1 MEPCMC
7 GACPRCWPAGHEPCD
22 LCGRKGADCECT
34 PCEVCGA
41 LLADGAACCE
51 GCINERDGWDGKPC
65 ICPPRCRGRCRGG
78 CGCKACELR
87 YADHWLSH
95 AHDRA

>member
-7 GACPRCWPAGHEPCD
+7 GACPRCWPAGWQRCD
-22 LCGRKGADCECT
+22 LCGRIGSDCECT

-51 GCINERDGWDGKPC
+51 DCVNERDGWDGRPC
-65 ICPPRCRGRCRGG
+65 VCPPRCRSRCKGG
-78 CGCKACELR
+78 CGCKACAGR
-87 YADHWLSH
+87 WADHCE
-95 AHDRA
+95 AGV